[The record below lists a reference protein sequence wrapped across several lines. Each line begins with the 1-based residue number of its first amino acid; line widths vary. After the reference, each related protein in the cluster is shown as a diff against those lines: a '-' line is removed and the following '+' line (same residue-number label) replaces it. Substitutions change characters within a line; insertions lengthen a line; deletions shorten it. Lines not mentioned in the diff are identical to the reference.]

1 MKVKVFY
8 TKWMAKTIEVD
19 DKFLPLLKQEEHDW
33 RDIRDLYGELRDI
46 GVDIM
51 YEDYGAEEVDR
62 EFQGIDNEEGDYQ
75 IIEGD

>member
-19 DKFLPLLKQEEHDW
+19 DKFLPLLNQEEHKW
-33 RDIRDLYGELRDI
+33 EDIQDLYGELQEI
-46 GVDIM
+46 GHNVM
-51 YEDYGAEEVDR
+51 YEDYDAEEVDQ

-75 IIEGD
+75 IVEGD